1 MVAVEMMLTT
11 LAVGTLELEGVCE
24 LLEGVCE
31 LLEAEQ
37 SCVMVAHKK
46 GLKVGVAARIDSNQL
61 VFHPRCRKKNLV
73 PMG

>member
-11 LAVGTLELEGVCE
+11 LAVGTLELER
-24 LLEGVCE
+24 VCE